1 MKSPMGEKL
10 KRQAMFVGACAM
22 VASSATVFG
31 QGGTISITTPPDNVS
46 GLTPGLV
53 ATVWHVGAA
62 GLPSA
67 PVPTMADITNIESY
81 VATGSASY
89 GGFTYNLPSPAY
101 SFLNTADTFNYPGN
115 GANGTSGN
123 GGYAATYYY
132 LGKDAAG
139 AASVD
144 GNPWGQ
150 SILDQLGYIHIP
162 QAGTYVFQLISADD
176 AANVMVGG
184 TYGVADSGVEI
195 SAAGYNTTSIPTSEN
210 TAQVAFSSA
219 GYYPIE
225 IMNYQQVGAADIQF
239 SVASP
244 NGSAPVSY
252 YSTPAAAAGVT
263 PFTTTSVSAAASPMP
278 LHEWNFTAAH
288 VNGNAVVDI
297 GTGGSSATSGT
308 ITGGASVSNAVL
320 RTTNTGQQG
329 MIIPYAAVSNISG
342 SFSVEDVFTRGAG
355 DTGYSTLFSFGQ
367 STSEFLLSHPSRPDN
382 QTLTGELYN
391 GALQSGGTGPIELN
405 WKGGAA
411 IPGQTTVEV
420 MAYDSSNDALSYY
433 VNGVLQGTAF
443 VTGGLDLSQLA
454 GTAALANGIGGFDAF
469 GDPAFAGS
477 TVDFRI
483 YGSALT
489 AGQVL
494 YDYQSFVPTSVPAPS
509 PVLLIGV
516 ASMALLL
523 GRKPR
528 AAGVKTKSSGR
539 NC

>member
-1 MKSPMGEKL
+1 MLKNLIGEKFTRRAL
-10 KRQAMFVGACAM
+10 LISACAV
-22 VASSATVFG
+22 VASAATAFG
-31 QGGTISITTPPDNVS
+31 QGGNISIATGPDNVT
-46 GLTPGLV
+46 GLTAGLV

-62 GLPSA
+62 QLPSA
-67 PVPTMADITNIESY
+67 PVPTMADINNVESY
-81 VATGSASY
+81 IATGSASY
-89 GGFTYNLPSPAY
+89 GGFTYNLPAPAY

-115 GANGTSGN
+115 GTNGTAGN
-123 GGYAATYYY
+123 GGYTATYYY

-139 AASVD
+139 AATVD

-150 SILDQLGYIHIP
+150 SILDQLGYIYIP
-162 QAGTYVFQLISADD
+162 QTGTYTFQLRSADD

-184 TYGVADSGVEI
+184 TYGVADTGAEI
-195 SAAGYNTTSIPTSEN
+195 SAAGYNTRNIATSEN
-210 TAQVAFSSA
+210 TAQVTFSSA

-225 IMNYQQVGAADIQF
+225 IMNYQQVGAANMQF
-239 SVASP
+239 SVSSP
-244 NGSAPVSY
+244 SGAAPVSY

-263 PFTTTSVSAAASPMP
+263 PFTSTPVTASASPMP
-278 LHEWNFTAAH
+278 LHEWNFIAPN
-288 VNGNAVVDI
+288 VSGNSVVDI
-297 GTGGSSATSGT
+297 GSGSSSATSGT
-308 ITGGASVSNAVL
+308 LTGGASVSNGAL
-320 RTTNTGQQG
+320 LTTNTGQQG

-382 QTLTGELYN
+382 QTLTGEVYN
-391 GALQSGGTGPIELN
+391 GSLQNGGTGPMELN

-411 IPGQTTVEV
+411 VPGQLTVEV
-420 MAYDSSNDALSYY
+420 MAFDSTDDTLSYY

-443 VTGGLDLSQLA
+443 VTGGLNLSQLA
-454 GTAALANGIGGFDAF
+454 GTAALDNGIGGFDAF

-494 YDYQSFVPTSVPAPS
+494 NDYQTFVPTSVPDSGAFP
-509 PVLLIGV
+509 LFGLG
-516 ASMALLL
+516 AMALLL
-523 GRKPR
+523 ARKTRVMVSPVR
-528 AAGVKTKSSGR
+528 WK
-539 NC
+539 C